1 MLQVAIKNSVDV
13 FYFATVMPMHIF
25 FTEDGAMEKRVFLS
39 TWKDIPSQNE
49 VQFNIDNV
57 NMNAGVYVLGC
68 LTPSLREGKRTDK
81 ETQSGDHVHQ
91 KRAVVSV

>member
-1 MLQVAIKNSVDV
+1 MFCVLQVAIKNSVDV

-49 VQFNIDNV
+49 VQFNIDNI
-57 NMNAGVYVLGC
+57 NMNGGMWWSTSNLLCYSGC
-68 LTPSLREGKRTDK
+68 DCLPQNK
-81 ETQSGDHVHQ
+81 
-91 KRAVVSV
+91 

>member
-1 MLQVAIKNSVDV
+1 MAIKNSVDV

-49 VQFNIDNV
+49 VQFNIDNI
-57 NMNAGVYVLGC
+57 NMNGGMRVSVLS
-68 LTPSLREGKRTDK
+68 LTPSLMTLLRLSFKL
-81 ETQSGDHVHQ
+81 
-91 KRAVVSV
+91 